1 MLQTERQIDG
11 RTDGQT
17 DVIVGLGIPDMTID
31 LTPNFEETSEK
42 CSLVFRSSAPN
53 DSKVRGFVVVV

>member
-1 MLQTERQIDG
+1 
-11 RTDGQT
+11 
-17 DVIVGLGIPDMTID
+17 MTID

-53 DSKVRGFVVVV
+53 DSKVRGFVVVVYDSKVRGFVVVVFDLSYYLVFLSIF